1 MISDRLP
8 ALKNAQNLEMCNTK
22 TKQAWMVI
30 NHSVQIDVSPPMH
43 DRYIPVPV
51 H

>member
-1 MISDRLP
+1 MVADRLP
-8 ALKNAQNLEMCNTK
+8 GKKNVQNLEMCNTK

-30 NHSVQIDVSPPMH
+30 NHSVQIDVSPPMYVR
-43 DRYIPVPV
+43 DIPVPV